1 MTGWKRG
8 ERGSSAQS
16 SDFSDGTRSARNC
29 GACSDRGRFGFGG
42 DEFSED
48 EAGDG
53 RSHEIV
59 ERGDDQAEEGAEL
72 YSANPTFEG
81 FGETAQ
87 QHRNQSCDDEYINET
102 ADHDFAHFSGTEA
115 LLGEVNVGLAA
126 DDADEGELAGRGR
139 AEIVSAG

>member
-48 EAGDG
+48 EADDG
-53 RSHEIV
+53 RAHVIV
-59 ERGDDQAEEGAEL
+59 ERGDDQAEDGAGFCAA
-72 YSANPTFEG
+72 SPPFEG
-81 FGETAQ
+81 FDETAQ
-87 QHRNQSCDDEYINET
+87 QH
-102 ADHDFAHFSGTEA
+102 
-115 LLGEVNVGLAA
+115 
-126 DDADEGELAGRGR
+126 
-139 AEIVSAG
+139 